1 MKKLQKM
8 NFNYDLG
15 GLSSYVDQLSSDI
28 ISEAV
33 LSPVTMKYVN
43 VVPGIKGVQNVNLL
57 SETLSVQTG
66 TTCGWNDAGD
76 VTFSTVSLAVQALKV
91 NQSLCLE
98 ELNTLWLGQYLTPGS
113 YNEQAPFEQAIVDL
127 QTKQIKRY
135 NEDIVWNAS
144 SGTSTFSGF
153 IELLNNTAG
162 VVKLTGATALCSVTG
177 SSTVEKANAVLTQI
191 DNIVNALNRN
201 VYDRDD
207 IVIFMS
213 QQQFKCY
220 LTAIRNVNNFH
231 FTEPTLGQVYETFHP
246 QTKYKVV
253 GVPGLNGSNLIAAAP
268 QQYFMVGVDLMSD
281 EDSFRS
287 WWSQDFQEV
296 RIMSAWKIGTAIA
309 FPQFFVTNGL

>member
-1 MKKLQKM
+1 M

-15 GLSSYVDQLSSDI
+15 GLQNYVDQLSSDI

-33 LSPVTMKYVN
+33 LSPVTMSYVN
-43 VVPGIKGVQNVNLL
+43 VIPGIKGVQNVNLL
-57 SETLSVQTG
+57 KETLSVQTG

-76 VTFSTVSLAVQALKV
+76 VTFEAVPLAVQALKV

-98 ELNTLWLGQYLTPGS
+98 QLNTLWLGQYLNAGS

-135 NEDIVWNAS
+135 NEDLIWNAS

-153 IELLNNTAG
+153 IELLSNTAG
-162 VVKLTGATALCSVTG
+162 VVELTGATALCSVTG
-177 SSTVEKANAVLTQI
+177 SSVVDQANKVLTEV
-191 DNIVNALNRN
+191 DNIINALDRN
-201 VYDRDD
+201 IYDRDD

-220 LTAIRNVNNFH
+220 LVALRNVNNFH

-246 QTKYKVV
+246 QTKYKVI
-253 GVPGLNGSNLIAAAP
+253 GVPGLNGSSLIAAAP
-268 QQYFMVGVDLMSD
+268 MQYFMVGVDLMSD

-296 RIMSAWKIGTAIA
+296 RIMSAWKLGTAIA
-309 FPQFFVTNGL
+309 FPEFFVTNGL

>member
-1 MKKLQKM
+1 M

-15 GLSSYVDQLSSDI
+15 GLSEYVDQLSSDI

-33 LSPVTMKYVN
+33 LSPITMSYVN
-43 VVPGIKGVQNVNLL
+43 VIPGIKGTQNVNLL
-57 SETLSVQTG
+57 EETLSVQTG
-66 TTCGWNDAGD
+66 TTCGWNNAGE
-76 VTFSTVSLAVQALKV
+76 VTFTAVPLAVQALKV

-98 ELNTLWLGQYLTPGS
+98 QLNTLWLGQYLNPGS
-113 YNEQAPFEQAIVDL
+113 YNETAPFEAAIVEL

-135 NEDIVWNAS
+135 NEDLLWNAS

-153 IELLNNTAG
+153 IELLNNTSG

-177 SSTVEKANAVLTQI
+177 SSTIEKANAVLTQV
-191 DNIVNALNRN
+191 DNIINALDRN
-201 VYDRDD
+201 IYDRDD

-220 LTAIRNVNNFH
+220 MVALRNVNNFH

-253 GVPGLNGSNLIAAAP
+253 GVPGLNGSSLIAASAS
-268 QQYFMVGVDLMSD
+268 QYFLAGVDLMSD

-287 WWSQDFQEV
+287 WFSVDFQEV
-296 RIMSAWKIGTAIA
+296 RIMSAWKLGTAIA